1 MTTYIM
7 DKELAAKE
15 VFDGERVRKNAV
27 AWFKPVSSPVVCR
40 VSNHILVDGFGIN
53 VCVQLRR

>member
-1 MTTYIM
+1 M